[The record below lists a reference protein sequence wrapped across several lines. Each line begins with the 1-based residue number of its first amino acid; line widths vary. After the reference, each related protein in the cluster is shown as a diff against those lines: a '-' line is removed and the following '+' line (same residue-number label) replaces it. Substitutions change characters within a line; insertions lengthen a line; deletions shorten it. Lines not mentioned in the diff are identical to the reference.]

1 MRQIVLLLTITGA
14 AFGQSMLESGAV
26 MAGTAIGSAA
36 GKKVSQG
43 VNASLRKTG
52 NILDAASKTNA
63 KPAKASSTATASPI
77 PLLQVSAGVPK
88 PEVNNV
94 PLPPPPKRRAAAP
107 QPVRTRTV
115 SVPMVMSA
123 VLPDAPPPQPLNVDL
138 SGIARG
144 MQRENVLALG
154 TPSARITMY
163 EDGHIVEIFQ
173 YRNQTLASGTVRL
186 RDGSVATIEAR
197 P

>member
-1 MRQIVLLLTITGA
+1 MRQIVLLLTISGA

-26 MAGTAIGSAA
+26 MAGTAVGSAA

-43 VNASLRKTG
+43 VSASLRKTG
-52 NILDAASKTNA
+52 SILDAASKTNG
-63 KPAKASSTATASPI
+63 KSAKASLTAPAI
-77 PLLQVSAGVPK
+77 PMLQVGAGVPK

-94 PLPPPPKRRAAAP
+94 PPPPPPKRRAASP
-107 QPVRTRTV
+107 QPARTRAV
-115 SVPMVMSA
+115 SVPVVMSA
-123 VLPDAPPPQPLNVDL
+123 VVPEASPQHPVNVDL
-138 SGIARG
+138 SGVSRG
-144 MQRENVLALG
+144 MPRENLLALG

-163 EDGHIVEIFQ
+163 EDGHIEEIYQ

-186 RDGSVATIEAR
+186 RDGAVSTIDAR

>member
-26 MAGTAIGSAA
+26 MAGTAVGSAA

-43 VNASLRKTG
+43 VGTSLRKTG
-52 NILDAASKTNA
+52 NILDAASKTNS
-63 KPAKASSTATASPI
+63 KPTKASLTASTT

-94 PLPPPPKRRAAAP
+94 PLPPPPKRRAVAP
-107 QPVRTRTV
+107 LPVRTRTV
-115 SVPMVMSA
+115 SVPVVMSA
-123 VLPDAPPPQPLNVDL
+123 VLPEAPPQHPVNVDL
-138 SGIARG
+138 SGVSRG
-144 MQRENVLALG
+144 MARENVLALG
-154 TPSARITMY
+154 TPSARITMF
-163 EDGHIVEIFQ
+163 EDGHIEEIYQ

-186 RDGSVATIEAR
+186 RDGAVSTIEAK

>member
-1 MRQIVLLLTITGA
+1 
-14 AFGQSMLESGAV
+14 MLEAGAV
-26 MAGTAIGSAA
+26 VAGTTVGSAA
-36 GKKVSQG
+36 GKKVSEG
-43 VNASLRKTG
+43 VTATFKKTG
-52 NILDAASKTNA
+52 KILDAASKTNG
-63 KPAKASSTATASPI
+63 KQAKATTATSASPT

-88 PEVNNV
+88 AEVNNV
-94 PLPPPPKRRAAAP
+94 PPPPPKRTPVAH

-138 SGIARG
+138 AEISRG
-144 MQRENVLALG
+144 MARENVLALG